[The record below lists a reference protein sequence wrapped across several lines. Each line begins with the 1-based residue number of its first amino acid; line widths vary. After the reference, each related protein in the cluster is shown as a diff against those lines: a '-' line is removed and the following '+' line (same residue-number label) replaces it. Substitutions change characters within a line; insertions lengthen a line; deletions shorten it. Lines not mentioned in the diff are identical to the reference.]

1 MNLSIFSAQ
10 TGHSHL
16 QRIITLRSV
25 AVFAQCLTLALV
37 HYFLA
42 INLPWLPM
50 LIAIAML
57 ATINFFSWLRLR
69 ANYPISDLE
78 LFAQLCVD
86 VLVLSVL
93 LYYGGGSTN
102 PFVSL
107 FLLPLVIAATTL
119 SQRFAWAMAIV
130 TTACYTVLMK
140 YYQPLPS
147 QTPTA
152 DEMAMDMNMAM
163 EMPMMHDHSHMQHM
177 MPTDDAFNMHVV
189 GMWLGYVI
197 SAIVIAYFVV
207 KMAQAV
213 RDRDEKLAHIRE
225 ETLRNER
232 IVALGI
238 QAAGAAHELGT
249 PLATL
254 SVVIGELKNESSAL
268 PEWRDS
274 LTLLDE
280 QVRVCKKILD
290 KLLSNAQDV
299 GAPTSQALDSF
310 LAETLNEWQIL
321 RPTVHYQFEMIGPR
335 PIPSIMADRTLHAAL
350 LNLLNNAADASPEG
364 ISIRTDWNDTQL
376 TLEILDQGQGLTT
389 EVIANA
395 GSAFFTTK
403 QDGRGLGLFLANA
416 TLERL
421 GGSVRLFNRDGG
433 GATTEV
439 KLPLQRV
446 VA

>member
-1 MNLSIFSAQ
+1 VL
-10 TGHSHL
+10 
-16 QRIITLRSV
+16 
-25 AVFAQCLTLALV
+25 AQCLTLALV

-42 INLPWLPM
+42 IKLPWLPM
-50 LIAIAML
+50 VIAIAVL
-57 ATINFFSWLRLR
+57 ATINFLSWFRLR
-69 ANYPISDLE
+69 ANYPISDWE
-78 LFAQLCVD
+78 LFVQLCVD

-119 SQRFAWAMAIV
+119 SQRFAWAMALI
-130 TTACYTVLMK
+130 TTACYTLLMK

-147 QTPTA
+147 HTPPP
-152 DEMAMDMNMAM
+152 DEMSMDMNMAM
-163 EMPMMHDHSHMQHM
+163 DMPMMTDHSQMQHM
-177 MPTDDAFNMHVV
+177 MPTDDAFNMHVA

-197 SAIVIAYFVV
+197 SAVVIAYFVV

-213 RDRDEKLAHIRE
+213 RVRDEKLARIRE

-238 QAAGAAHELGT
+238 QAASAAHELGT

-254 SVVIGELKNESSAL
+254 SVVIGELKNETDAL

-274 LTLLDE
+274 LILLDG

-290 KLLSNAQDV
+290 KLLSNAQDID
-299 GAPTSQALDSF
+299 APSAQTLDTF
-310 LAETLNEWQIL
+310 LADTLNEWQIL
-321 RPTVHYQFEMIGPR
+321 RPTVHYQFQLIGPQ
-335 PIPSIMADRTLHAAL
+335 PIPSIFVDRTLHAAL
-350 LNLLNNAADASPEG
+350 LNLLNNAADASPQG
-364 ISIRTDWNDTQL
+364 ISIRADWNDTQF
-376 TLEILDQGQGLTT
+376 TLEILDQGQGLTA
-389 EVIANA
+389 VAIANA

-403 QDGRGLGLFLANA
+403 QEGRGLGLFLANA

-421 GGSVRLFNRDGG
+421 GGSVRLFNREGG

-439 KLPLQRV
+439 KLPIVRV
-446 VA
+446 KK

>member
-1 MNLSIFSAQ
+1 MNSVQYSTQ

-16 QRIITLRSV
+16 QRLITLRSV

-50 LIAIAML
+50 LIAIAVL
-57 ATINFFSWLRLR
+57 ASINFFSWLRLR

-86 VLVLSVL
+86 VLVLSIL

-130 TTACYTVLMK
+130 TTACYTLLMK

-147 QTPTA
+147 QAPSP
-152 DEMAMDMNMAM
+152 DEMAMDMNMD
-163 EMPMMHDHSHMQHM
+163 MPMMHDHSQMQHM
-177 MPTDDAFNMHVV
+177 MPSDDAFNMHVA

-197 SAIVIAYFVV
+197 SALVIAYFVV

-213 RDRDEKLAHIRE
+213 RVRDEKLARIRE

-254 SVVIGELKNESSAL
+254 SVVIGELKNETGAL

-274 LTLLDE
+274 LTLLDG

-290 KLLSNAQDV
+290 KLLSNAQDLN
-299 GAPTSQALDSF
+299 APSAQAIDVL
-310 LAETLNEWQIL
+310 LADTLTEWQIL
-321 RPTVHYQFEMIGPR
+321 RPAVPYQFQLIGPQ
-335 PIPSIMADRTLHAAL
+335 PIPSIMADPTLHAAL
-350 LNLLNNAADASPEG
+350 LNLLNNAADASPQG
-364 ISIRTDWNDTQL
+364 ISIRVDWDETQL
-376 TLEILDQGQGLTT
+376 ILEILDQGQGLTA
-389 EVIANA
+389 EVIAHA

-403 QDGRGLGLFLANA
+403 QEGRGLGLFLANA

-439 KLPLQRV
+439 KLPLIRG